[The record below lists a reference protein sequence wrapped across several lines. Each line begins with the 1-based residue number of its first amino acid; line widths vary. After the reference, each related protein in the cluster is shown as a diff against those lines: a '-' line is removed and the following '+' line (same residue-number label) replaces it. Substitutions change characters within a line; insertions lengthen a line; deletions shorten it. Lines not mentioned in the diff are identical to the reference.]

1 MISRI
6 ASLLVATT
14 GVLALAAGPS
24 VAATPAGTSCPTL
37 ANTPCAWHQPT
48 GTGTG
53 IIGSAS
59 INAASSSQLTMLR
72 VEVKVQRAWG
82 SPWQTVA
89 SATRIQSGSIQLS
102 TPAVTTD
109 FLTLV
114 CATGGP
120 AGRVDLQSTTCTNP
134 H

>member
-6 ASLLVATT
+6 ASLLAATT
-14 GVLALAAGPS
+14 GILALAVGPS
-24 VAATPAGTSCPTL
+24 VAATPAGPSCPTL

-48 GTGTG
+48 DTGVV
-53 IIGSAS
+53 GSAS
-59 INAASSSQLTMLR
+59 ITAAAGQLTMLR
-72 VEVKVQRAWG
+72 VEVRIQRAWG
-82 SPWQTVA
+82 SPWETVA
-89 SATRIQSGSIQLS
+89 SATRVRTGSIQVS
-102 TPAVTTD
+102 TPAVSTD

-120 AGRVDLQSTTCTNP
+120 VGRAELQTTTCTNP